1 MKKKISISLVRG
13 PVIFKTGALNNDST
27 PAIGF
32 AYLSGYLR
40 KFGYEPVWVDAIS
53 EGISQTWPLDKY
65 PGFGG
70 LGLTFDEIIARIPK
84 DSQVIGIPAMFSGE
98 WPIVRDLFMEV
109 RKHFPKAL
117 LVGGG
122 EHLTALTEFSL
133 KDCPALDVCVRG
145 EGEHTFLELIKAY
158 EATGNYSEVDGIA
171 FLDEGKTLCQNEGL
185 PPRIRKID
193 EIGWPY
199 WPDGYLENF
208 WKTGRAL
215 GATTEKDMPFMASG
229 GCPYQCTF
237 CSSPSMWTT
246 RYIIRDVNDAIEE
259 IKHYIKRFAISSVQ
273 FYDLTAITKKT
284 WIVSYC
290 KKLIEEGIQLKWSLP
305 SGTRSEALDRE
316 TLSLLKQTGCN
327 YLVYAPESGSL
338 PTLKRIKKKIKLSQ
352 LTESALEAKRQNLI
366 VRINLIIGFP
376 EENWADIFATLF
388 YGLKM
393 AIRGIDEVPLFIFS
407 PYPGTEIFRKLED
420 EKKIF
425 LNDNYFL
432 ALTSLNS
439 AYFST
444 QIVCFNPKINKRLLG
459 TLRMLFMVTNYLVSY
474 LFFPKRILRTL
485 KNIFSPHDAATVVER
500 RLKDLLLKRK
510 VLEY

>member
-1 MKKKISISLVRG
+1 MKHETLPITFVRG
-13 PVIFKTGALNNDST
+13 PIVSKIGAINNEST

-158 EATGNYSEVDGIA
+158 EETGNYSEVDGIA

-215 GATTEKDMPFMASG
+215 GATTEKDMPFMASR

-284 WIVSYC
+284 
-290 KKLIEEGIQLKWSLP
+290 
-305 SGTRSEALDRE
+305 
-316 TLSLLKQTGCN
+316 
-327 YLVYAPESGSL
+327 
-338 PTLKRIKKKIKLSQ
+338 
-352 LTESALEAKRQNLI
+352 
-366 VRINLIIGFP
+366 
-376 EENWADIFATLF
+376 
-388 YGLKM
+388 
-393 AIRGIDEVPLFIFS
+393 
-407 PYPGTEIFRKLED
+407 
-420 EKKIF
+420 
-425 LNDNYFL
+425 
-432 ALTSLNS
+432 
-439 AYFST
+439 
-444 QIVCFNPKINKRLLG
+444 
-459 TLRMLFMVTNYLVSY
+459 
-474 LFFPKRILRTL
+474 
-485 KNIFSPHDAATVVER
+485 
-500 RLKDLLLKRK
+500 
-510 VLEY
+510 